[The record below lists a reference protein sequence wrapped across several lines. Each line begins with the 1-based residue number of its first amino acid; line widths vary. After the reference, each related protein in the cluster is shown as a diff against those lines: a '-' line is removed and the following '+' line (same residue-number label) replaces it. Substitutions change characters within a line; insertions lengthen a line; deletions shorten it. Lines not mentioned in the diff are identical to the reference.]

1 MENKYDSKIDSDDT
15 MNDVVILPKSE
26 QHVNPDGETDAQ
38 KGAKLGGVGGAV
50 TGAVAGSMLGVAGAA
65 VGAAIGGVV
74 GAVTSGLA
82 VAQVDKVDGDS
93 KNDDAVIILGEDEA

>member
-1 MENKYDSKIDSDDT
+1 METKTNLSET
-15 MNDVVILPKSE
+15 MHDVVIVPYSE

-50 TGAVAGSMLGVAGAA
+50 TGALAGSMAGFAGAA
-65 VGAAIGGVV
+65 LGAAIGGVV

-93 KNDDAVIILGEDEA
+93 KNDDEDDEVIVFTEDEA

>member
-1 MENKYDSKIDSDDT
+1 MENKIESDDT
-15 MNDVVILPKSE
+15 MNDVVIVPKSE
-26 QHVNPDGETDAQ
+26 QHINPDGETDAQ
-38 KGAKLGGVGGAV
+38 KGARLGGVGGAV

-93 KNDDAVIILGEDEA
+93 KNDDAIIVLGEDEA

>member
-1 MENKYDSKIDSDDT
+1 MENKIQSDDT

-38 KGAKLGGVGGAV
+38 KGAIFGGVGGVV
-50 TGAVAGSMLGVAGAA
+50 TGALAGSMVGIAGAA

-93 KNDDAVIILGEDEA
+93 KNDDEVIVLTEDEA